1 MRTFRLMLLSVA
13 LLACS
18 ATAEQYTIHYDV
30 SVTPER
36 GEAAVTI
43 TLRGDSLPSRIEVHF
58 DPDQHR
64 DWRAEPALDIDD
76 DVATWRP
83 RASGDSLSY
92 RFAINHK
99 RDGDSY
105 DAMITDDWAVLR
117 SDKLVPPMAVKVAKG
132 LQASAELDFDLPEG
146 WSSAAPYESLSDAD
160 NRYRVTDPGRRFI
173 RPKGWLILGS
183 IASRQDVIADVG
195 VRVAA
200 PRGQDIRLQD
210 ALAFVNWTLPYLKE
224 IFPDFPPRLLI
235 VSADDPMWRGGLS
248 GPNSLFMHGDRPLIS
263 GNRTSSLIHELVHV
277 GTSIR
282 GTDKS
287 DWIVEGIAEYYAVEI
302 LRRSGGISEL
312 RFRETLDELA
322 QWGKESD
329 GLFTGRSSG
338 ATTARAV
345 GVMRQL
351 DRELRELSEGK
362 KSLDDVATA
371 LAEDGGKISVKAF
384 VDTAE
389 RLAGGDLESLADIKS
404 RITAN

>member
-1 MRTFRLMLLSVA
+1 MRTLKLMLLTVV
-13 LLACS
+13 LQACS
-18 ATAEQYTIHYDV
+18 ATAEQYDILYDV
-30 SVTPER
+30 SVTPDR

-43 TLRGDSLPSRIEVHF
+43 SLRGESLPSKVDVHF
-58 DPDQHR
+58 DPDQHH
-64 DWRAEPALDIDD
+64 DLRAQPALDIEDE
-76 DVATWRP
+76 VATWRP

-92 RFAINHK
+92 RFTIDHK

-105 DAMITDDWAVLR
+105 DAMVTEDWAVLR
-117 SDKLVPPMAVKVAKG
+117 SDKLIPPMAVTAAKG
-132 LQASAELDFDLPEG
+132 LQSSAELDFDLPEG

-160 NRYRVTDPGRRFI
+160 NRYRVTDPGRSFI

-183 IASRQDVIADVG
+183 IASRQDVIADVR

-210 ALAFVNWTLPYLKE
+210 ALAFVNWTLPHLKE

-302 LRRSGGISEL
+302 LRRSGGISEH
-312 RFRETLDELA
+312 RFRETLEELA
-322 QWGKESD
+322 QWGEESD

-345 GVMRQL
+345 GVMYRL
-351 DRELRELSEGK
+351 DRELRELSGGK
-362 KSLDDVATA
+362 KSLDNVATE
-371 LAEDGGKISVKAF
+371 LARDGGKISVREF

-389 RLAGGDLESLADIKS
+389 SIAGTQLDALSDVKS
-404 RITAN
+404 RIADS